1 MVFAWF
7 IGSSE
12 EDMRAQAGLWRQN
25 PSKKKSQDLW
35 FPETLKVTELGRVGF
50 PQPSGLRSLW
60 GAAGGK
66 GNPRILGNHFPKYF
80 LFHRLP

>member
-25 PSKKKSQDLW
+25 PSKKKAKIYGFRKLSRLLSW
-35 FPETLKVTELGRVGF
+35 AEWAFLSLRFKGFGRCW
-50 PQPSGLRSLW
+50 R
-60 GAAGGK
+60 
-66 GNPRILGNHFPKYF
+66 
-80 LFHRLP
+80 